1 MLATTPKREQ
11 SEFPFTSLLPGDDA
25 AWIVLIQCFT
35 KSFGFARQRVLLI
48 DFTVWA
54 IYYLPAILRFLH

>member
-1 MLATTPKREQ
+1 
-11 SEFPFTSLLPGDDA
+11 LPGDDA

-35 KSFGFARQRVLLI
+35 KSFEFARQRVLLI